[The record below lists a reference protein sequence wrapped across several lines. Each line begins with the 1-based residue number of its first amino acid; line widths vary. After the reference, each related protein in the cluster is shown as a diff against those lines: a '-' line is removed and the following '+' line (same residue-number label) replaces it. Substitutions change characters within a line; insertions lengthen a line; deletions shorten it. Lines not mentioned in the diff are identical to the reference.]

1 MNNVSFMFCA
11 YNKITAEKKYWVET
25 VPVSDVYDTLEQR
38 QTASA
43 DYVSIRF
50 FVAREAGEG
59 VDPETQERARK
70 FFDAKNEARKLK
82 LEADNS

>member
-11 YNKITAEKKYWVET
+11 YNKITAEKTYWVET
-25 VPVSDVYDTLEQR
+25 CPVSDVYDVLEQR
-38 QTASA
+38 QHARA

-50 FVAREAGEG
+50 FVAREGSEG
-59 VDPETQERARK
+59 VDPEVQERARA

-82 LEADNS
+82 LEADNG